1 MCWRNLLDAKLI
13 MELIN
18 KHQYAIGVVARRTQT
33 NPETIRVWERRYELI
48 VPGRSDT
55 GRRLYSENDI
65 AKLTLVK
72 RLTEL
77 GHSVSSLAKLSNDE
91 LRDRLNASL
100 ASDPSNNSDQ
110 LSTLH
115 IVFAS
120 DALRLRLSREL
131 LIHDDITV
139 VDYPNENTSSVME
152 PRADIV
158 IVDLVTLNEESLS
171 VVRHYLSETSC
182 ESALVIFNYGT
193 KKSILELEDAGVV
206 CLRGS
211 VAAAEI
217 YRVCR
222 SIKPTLSNSRLSL
235 NKTVTSPRFT
245 NEQLSRIAALTS
257 KIECECPNHL
267 AELIINLCA
276 FEKYSSECA
285 NGNEQD
291 AQLHSQLNQA
301 AGASRLILEESLIRL
316 MEIEGIEI

>member
-1 MCWRNLLDAKLI
+1 
-13 MELIN
+13 MELVN

-33 NPETIRVWERRYELI
+33 HPETIRVWERRYELI
-48 VPGRSDT
+48 VPGRSET

-77 GHSVSSLAKLSNDE
+77 GHSVSSLAKLSIDE

-100 ASDPSNNSDQ
+100 ASEPNKYTEQ
-110 LSTLH
+110 LSTLRV
-115 IVFAS
+115 VFAN

-131 LIHDDITV
+131 LIHEDITV
-139 VDYPNENTSSVME
+139 VDFPNKNASSVME

-171 VVRHYLSETSC
+171 DVRHYLLETGC
-182 ESALVIFNYGT
+182 ESALVVFNYGT
-193 KKSILELEDAGVV
+193 KKSIQQLEAAGVV

-217 YRVCR
+217 YRACR
-222 SIKPTLSNSRLSL
+222 SIQPTLSTVRVTPNQ
-235 NKTVTSPRFT
+235 KVTSPRFT

-257 KIECECPNHL
+257 KIACECPNHL
-267 AELIINLCA
+267 AELIINLTA

-285 NGNEQD
+285 NRNEED

-301 AGASRLILEESLIRL
+301 AGASRLILEDSLIRL
-316 MEIEGIEI
+316 MEIEGIEV

>member
-1 MCWRNLLDAKLI
+1 
-13 MELIN
+13 MELVN

-33 NPETIRVWERRYELI
+33 HPETIRVWERRYELI
-48 VPGRSDT
+48 VPGRSET

-77 GHSVSSLAKLSNDE
+77 GHSVSSLAKLSIDE

-100 ASDPSNNSDQ
+100 ASEPNNYTEQ
-110 LSTLH
+110 LSTLRV
-115 IVFAS
+115 VFAN

-131 LIHDDITV
+131 LIHEDITV
-139 VDYPNENTSSVME
+139 VDFANKNASSVME

-171 VVRHYLSETSC
+171 DVRHYLLETGC
-182 ESALVIFNYGT
+182 ESALVVFNYGT
-193 KKSILELEDAGVV
+193 KKSIQQLEAAGVV
-206 CLRGS
+206 CLKGS

-217 YRVCR
+217 YRACR
-222 SIKPTLSNSRLSL
+222 SIQPTLSTVRVTPNQ
-235 NKTVTSPRFT
+235 KVTSPRFT

-257 KIECECPNHL
+257 KIACECPNHL
-267 AELIINLCA
+267 AELIINLTA

-285 NGNEQD
+285 NRNEED

-301 AGASRLILEESLIRL
+301 AGASRLILEDSLIRL
-316 MEIEGIEI
+316 MEIEGIEV

>member
-1 MCWRNLLDAKLI
+1 

-33 NPETIRVWERRYELI
+33 HPETIRVWERRYELI
-48 VPGRSDT
+48 VPGRSET

-77 GHSVSSLAKLSNDE
+77 GHSVSSLAKLSNDD

-100 ASDPSNNSDQ
+100 ASEPSKYTEQ
-110 LSTLH
+110 LSKLRV
-115 IVFAS
+115 VFAN
-120 DALRLRLSREL
+120 DALRLRLSRDL
-131 LIHDDITV
+131 LIHEDITV
-139 VDYPNENTSSVME
+139 VDFPNKNLFSVME
-152 PRADIV
+152 QRADIV

-171 VVRHYLSETSC
+171 DVRHYLSETGC
-182 ESALVIFNYGT
+182 ESALVIFNFGT

-206 CLRGS
+206 CLKGS

-217 YRVCR
+217 YRACR
-222 SIKPTLSNSRLSL
+222 SIKPTLSNSRPAL
-235 NKTVTSPRFT
+235 NQPVTSPRFT

-257 KIECECPNHL
+257 KIACECPNHL
-267 AELIINLCA
+267 AELIINLTA

-285 NGNEQD
+285 NRNEED
-291 AQLHSQLNQA
+291 VQLHSQLNQA
-301 AGASRLILEESLIRL
+301 AGASRLILEESLIRW
-316 MEIEGIEI
+316 MEIEGIEV

>member
-1 MCWRNLLDAKLI
+1 

-33 NPETIRVWERRYELI
+33 HPETIRVWERRYELI

-77 GHSVSSLAKLSNDE
+77 GHSVSSLAKLSNDD

-100 ASDPSNNSDQ
+100 ASEPSKYTEQ
-110 LSTLH
+110 LSKLRV
-115 IVFAS
+115 VFAN
-120 DALRLRLSREL
+120 DALRLRLSRDL
-131 LIHDDITV
+131 LIHEDITV
-139 VDYPNENTSSVME
+139 VDFPNKNLSSVME
-152 PRADIV
+152 QRADIV

-171 VVRHYLSETSC
+171 DVRHYLSETGC
-182 ESALVIFNYGT
+182 ESALVIFNFGT

-206 CLRGS
+206 CLKGS

-217 YRVCR
+217 YRACR
-222 SIKPTLSNSRLSL
+222 SIKPTLSNSRPAL
-235 NKTVTSPRFT
+235 NQPVTSPRFT

-257 KIECECPNHL
+257 KIACECPNHL
-267 AELIINLCA
+267 AELIINLTA

-285 NGNEQD
+285 NRNEED

-316 MEIEGIEI
+316 MEIEGIEV

>member
-1 MCWRNLLDAKLI
+1 

-48 VPGRSDT
+48 VPGRSET

-77 GHSVSSLAKLSNDE
+77 GHSVSSLAKLSTDE

-100 ASDPSNNSDQ
+100 ASEPSKYTEQ
-110 LSTLH
+110 LSKLRV
-115 IVFAS
+115 VFAN
-120 DALRLRLSREL
+120 DALRLRLSRNL
-131 LIHDDITV
+131 LIHEDITV
-139 VDYPNENTSSVME
+139 VDFPNKNASSIME

-171 VVRHYLSETSC
+171 DVRHYLSDTGC

-193 KKSILELEDAGVV
+193 KKFILELENAGVV
-206 CLRGS
+206 CLKGS
-211 VAAAEI
+211 VASAEI
-217 YRVCR
+217 YRACR
-222 SIKPTLSNSRLSL
+222 SIKPTLPISRPAL
-235 NKTVTSPRFT
+235 NQTVTSPRFT
-245 NEQLSRIAALTS
+245 NAQLSRVAALTS
-257 KIECECPNHL
+257 KIACECPNHL
-267 AELIINLCA
+267 AELIINLTA

-285 NGNEQD
+285 NRNEED
-291 AQLHSQLNQA
+291 AQLHFQLNQA

-316 MEIEGIEI
+316 MEIEGIEV

>member
-1 MCWRNLLDAKLI
+1 

-33 NPETIRVWERRYELI
+33 HPETIRVWERRYELI
-48 VPGRSDT
+48 VPGRSET

-100 ASDPSNNSDQ
+100 ASEPSKYTEQ
-110 LSTLH
+110 LSKLRV
-115 IVFAS
+115 VFAN
-120 DALRLRLSREL
+120 DALRLRLSRDL
-131 LIHDDITV
+131 LIHEDITV
-139 VDYPNENTSSVME
+139 VDFPYKNLSSVME
-152 PRADIV
+152 QRADIV

-171 VVRHYLSETSC
+171 DVRHYLSETGC
-182 ESALVIFNYGT
+182 ESALVIFNFGT

-206 CLRGS
+206 CLKGS

-217 YRVCR
+217 YRACR
-222 SIKPTLSNSRLSL
+222 SIKPTLSNSRPAL
-235 NKTVTSPRFT
+235 NQPLTSPRFT

-257 KIECECPNHL
+257 KIACECPNHL
-267 AELIINLCA
+267 AELIINLTA

-285 NGNEQD
+285 NRNEED

-316 MEIEGIEI
+316 MEIEGIEV

>member
-1 MCWRNLLDAKLI
+1 

-33 NPETIRVWERRYELI
+33 HPETIRVWERRYELI
-48 VPGRSDT
+48 VPGRSET

-77 GHSVSSLAKLSNDE
+77 GHSVSSLAKLSNDD

-100 ASDPSNNSDQ
+100 ASEPSKYTEQ
-110 LSTLH
+110 LSKLRV
-115 IVFAS
+115 VFAN
-120 DALRLRLSREL
+120 DALRLRLSRDL
-131 LIHDDITV
+131 LIHEDITV
-139 VDYPNENTSSVME
+139 VDFPNKNLSSVME
-152 PRADIV
+152 QRADIV

-171 VVRHYLSETSC
+171 DVRHYLSETGC
-182 ESALVIFNYGT
+182 ESALVIFNFGT

-206 CLRGS
+206 CLKGS

-217 YRVCR
+217 YRACR
-222 SIKPTLSNSRLSL
+222 SIKPTLSNSRPAL
-235 NKTVTSPRFT
+235 NQPVTSPRFT

-257 KIECECPNHL
+257 KIACECPNHL
-267 AELIINLCA
+267 AELIINLTA

-285 NGNEQD
+285 NRNEED

-316 MEIEGIEI
+316 MEIEGIEV

>member
-1 MCWRNLLDAKLI
+1 

-33 NPETIRVWERRYELI
+33 HPETIRVWERRYELI
-48 VPGRSDT
+48 VPGRSET

-77 GHSVSSLAKLSNDE
+77 GHSVSSLAKLSNDD

-100 ASDPSNNSDQ
+100 ASEPSKYTEQ
-110 LSTLH
+110 LSKLRV
-115 IVFAS
+115 VFAN
-120 DALRLRLSREL
+120 DALRLRLSRDL
-131 LIHDDITV
+131 LIHEDITV
-139 VDYPNENTSSVME
+139 VDFPNKNLFSVME
-152 PRADIV
+152 QRADIV

-171 VVRHYLSETSC
+171 DVRHYLSETGC
-182 ESALVIFNYGT
+182 ESALVIFNFGT

-206 CLRGS
+206 CLKGS

-217 YRVCR
+217 YRACR
-222 SIKPTLSNSRLSL
+222 SIKPTLSNSRPAL
-235 NKTVTSPRFT
+235 NQPLTSPRFT

-257 KIECECPNHL
+257 KIACECPNHL
-267 AELIINLCA
+267 AELIINLTA

-285 NGNEQD
+285 NRNEED

-316 MEIEGIEI
+316 MEIEGIEV

>member
-1 MCWRNLLDAKLI
+1 
-13 MELIN
+13 MELVN

-33 NPETIRVWERRYELI
+33 HPETIRVWERRYELI
-48 VPGRSDT
+48 VPGRSET

-77 GHSVSSLAKLSNDE
+77 GHSVSTLAKLSIDE

-100 ASDPSNNSDQ
+100 ASEPNKYTEK
-110 LSTLH
+110 LSTLRV
-115 IVFAS
+115 VFAN

-131 LIHDDITV
+131 LIHEDITV
-139 VDYPNENTSSVME
+139 VDFPNKNASSVME

-171 VVRHYLSETSC
+171 DVRHYLLEAGC
-182 ESALVIFNYGT
+182 ESALVVFNYGT
-193 KKSILELEDAGVV
+193 KKSIQQLEAAGVV
-206 CLRGS
+206 CLKGS

-217 YRVCR
+217 YRACR
-222 SIKPTLSNSRLSL
+222 SIQPTLSTVRATPNQ
-235 NKTVTSPRFT
+235 KVTSPRFT

-257 KIECECPNHL
+257 KIACECPNHL
-267 AELIINLCA
+267 AELIINLTA

-285 NGNEQD
+285 NRNEED

-301 AGASRLILEESLIRL
+301 AGASRLILEDSLIRL
-316 MEIEGIEI
+316 MEIEGIEV

>member
-1 MCWRNLLDAKLI
+1 

-33 NPETIRVWERRYELI
+33 HPETIRVWERRYELI
-48 VPGRSDT
+48 VPGRSET

-100 ASDPSNNSDQ
+100 ASEPSKYAEQ
-110 LSTLH
+110 LSKLR
-115 IVFAS
+115 IVFANDS
-120 DALRLRLSREL
+120 LRLRLSREL
-131 LIHDDITV
+131 LIHEDITV
-139 VDYPNENTSSVME
+139 VDFPNKNPSSVME

-171 VVRHYLSETSC
+171 DVRHYLVETGC
-182 ESALVIFNYGT
+182 ESAVVIFNFGT

-206 CLRGS
+206 CLKGS

-217 YRVCR
+217 YRACR
-222 SIKPTLSNSRLSL
+222 SIKPTVSNSRSAL
-235 NKTVTSPRFT
+235 NQTVTSPRFT

-257 KIECECPNHL
+257 KIACECPNHL
-267 AELIINLCA
+267 AELIINLTA

-285 NGNEQD
+285 NRNEED
-291 AQLHSQLNQA
+291 AQLHFQLNQS

>member
-1 MCWRNLLDAKLI
+1 

-18 KHQYAIGVVARRTQT
+18 KHQYAIGVVARRSQT
-33 NPETIRVWERRYELI
+33 HPETIRVWERRYELI
-48 VPGRSDT
+48 VPGRSET

-100 ASDPSNNSDQ
+100 ASEPSKYTEQ
-110 LSTLH
+110 LSKLRV
-115 IVFAS
+115 VFAN
-120 DALRLRLSREL
+120 DALRLRLSRDL
-131 LIHDDITV
+131 LIHEDITV
-139 VDYPNENTSSVME
+139 VDFPNKNLSSVME
-152 PRADIV
+152 QRADIV

-171 VVRHYLSETSC
+171 DVRHYLSETGC
-182 ESALVIFNYGT
+182 ESALVIFNFGT

-206 CLRGS
+206 CLKGS

-217 YRVCR
+217 YRACR
-222 SIKPTLSNSRLSL
+222 SIKPTLSNSRPAL
-235 NKTVTSPRFT
+235 NQPVTSPRFT

-257 KIECECPNHL
+257 KIACECPNHL
-267 AELIINLCA
+267 AELIINLTA

-285 NGNEQD
+285 NRNEED

-316 MEIEGIEI
+316 MEIEGIEV

>member
-1 MCWRNLLDAKLI
+1 

-33 NPETIRVWERRYELI
+33 HPETIRVWERRYELI
-48 VPGRSDT
+48 VPGRSET

-77 GHSVSSLAKLSNDE
+77 GHSVSSLAKLSNDD

-100 ASDPSNNSDQ
+100 ASEPSKYTEQ
-110 LSTLH
+110 LSKLRV
-115 IVFAS
+115 VFAN
-120 DALRLRLSREL
+120 DALRLRLSRDL
-131 LIHDDITV
+131 LIHEDITV
-139 VDYPNENTSSVME
+139 VDFPNKNLSSVME
-152 PRADIV
+152 QRADIV

-171 VVRHYLSETSC
+171 DVRHYLSETGC
-182 ESALVIFNYGT
+182 ESALVIFNFGT

-206 CLRGS
+206 CLKGS

-217 YRVCR
+217 YRACR
-222 SIKPTLSNSRLSL
+222 SIKPTLSNSRPAL
-235 NKTVTSPRFT
+235 NQPVTSPRFT

-257 KIECECPNHL
+257 KIACECPNHL
-267 AELIINLCA
+267 AELIINLTA

-285 NGNEQD
+285 NRNEED
-291 AQLHSQLNQA
+291 AQLHSLLNQA

-316 MEIEGIEI
+316 MEIEGIEV

>member
-1 MCWRNLLDAKLI
+1 

-33 NPETIRVWERRYELI
+33 HPETIRVWERRYELI
-48 VPGRSDT
+48 VPGRSET

-65 AKLTLVK
+65 AKLSLVK

-100 ASDPSNNSDQ
+100 ASEPSKYTEQ
-110 LSTLH
+110 LSKLCV
-115 IVFAS
+115 VFAN

-131 LIHDDITV
+131 LIHEDITV
-139 VDYPNENTSSVME
+139 VDFPNKNASSVME

-171 VVRHYLSETSC
+171 DVRHYLSETGC

-193 KKSILELEDAGVV
+193 KKSIQQLEHAGIV
-206 CLRGS
+206 CLKGS

-217 YRVCR
+217 YRACR
-222 SIKPTLSNSRLSL
+222 SIKPTLSLSRPAP
-235 NKTVTSPRFT
+235 NQKVISPRFT
-245 NEQLSRIAALTS
+245 TEQLSRIAALTS
-257 KIECECPNHL
+257 KIACECPNHL
-267 AELIINLCA
+267 AELIINLTA

-285 NGNEQD
+285 NRNEED

-316 MEIEGIEI
+316 MEIEGIEV

>member
-1 MCWRNLLDAKLI
+1 

-33 NPETIRVWERRYELI
+33 QPETIRVWERRYELI
-48 VPGRSDT
+48 VPGRSET

-100 ASDPSNNSDQ
+100 ASEPSKYTEQ
-110 LSTLH
+110 LSKLRV
-115 IVFAS
+115 VFAN
-120 DALRLRLSREL
+120 DALRLRLSRDL
-131 LIHDDITV
+131 LIHEDITV
-139 VDYPNENTSSVME
+139 VDFPNKNLSSVME
-152 PRADIV
+152 QRADIV

-171 VVRHYLSETSC
+171 DVRHYLSETGC
-182 ESALVIFNYGT
+182 ESALVIFNFGT

-206 CLRGS
+206 CLKGS

-217 YRVCR
+217 YRACR
-222 SIKPTLSNSRLSL
+222 SIKPTLSNSRPAL
-235 NKTVTSPRFT
+235 NQPVTSPRFT

-257 KIECECPNHL
+257 KIACECPNHL
-267 AELIINLCA
+267 AELIINLTA

-285 NGNEQD
+285 NRNED
-291 AQLHSQLNQA
+291 DVQLHSQLNQA

-316 MEIEGIEI
+316 MEIEGIEV

>member
-1 MCWRNLLDAKLI
+1 

-33 NPETIRVWERRYELI
+33 HPETIRVWERRYELI
-48 VPGRSDT
+48 VPGRSET

-77 GHSVSSLAKLSNDE
+77 GHAVSSLAKLSTDE
-91 LRDRLNASL
+91 LRDRLTASL
-100 ASDPSNNSDQ
+100 ASEPSNNSQQ
-110 LSTLH
+110 LSKLR
-115 IVFAS
+115 IVFAN
-120 DALRLRLSREL
+120 DALRLRLGRDL

-139 VDYPNENTSSVME
+139 VDFPSKNASSVMD
-152 PRADIV
+152 PQADIV

-171 VVRHYLSETSC
+171 QVRDYLSVTGC
-182 ESALVIFNYGT
+182 ESAVVIFNYGT
-193 KKSILELEDAGVV
+193 KKFILELEDAGVV
-206 CLRGS
+206 CLKGS

-222 SIKPTLSNSRLSL
+222 SIKRTLFSSRPAPS
-235 NKTVTSPRFT
+235 KSVSSPRFT

-257 KIECECPNHL
+257 KIACECPNHL
-267 AELIINLCA
+267 AELIINLSA

-285 NGNEQD
+285 NRNQED

-301 AGASRLILEESLIRL
+301 AGASRLILEESLVRL

>member
-1 MCWRNLLDAKLI
+1 MKLV
-13 MELIN
+13 N

-33 NPETIRVWERRYELI
+33 HPETIRVWERRYELI
-48 VPGRSDT
+48 VPGRSET

-77 GHSVSSLAKLSNDE
+77 GHSVSSLAKLSIDE

-100 ASDPSNNSDQ
+100 ASEPNNYTEQ
-110 LSTLH
+110 LSTLRV
-115 IVFAS
+115 VFAN

-131 LIHDDITV
+131 LIHEDITV
-139 VDYPNENTSSVME
+139 VDFPNKNASSVME

-171 VVRHYLSETSC
+171 DVRHYLLETGC
-182 ESALVIFNYGT
+182 ESALVVFNYGT
-193 KKSILELEDAGVV
+193 KKSIQQLEAAGVV
-206 CLRGS
+206 CLKGS

-217 YRVCR
+217 YRACR
-222 SIKPTLSNSRLSL
+222 SIQPTLSTARAAQNQ
-235 NKTVTSPRFT
+235 KVTSPRFT

-257 KIECECPNHL
+257 KIACECPNHL
-267 AELIINLCA
+267 AELIINLTA

-285 NGNEQD
+285 NRNEED

-301 AGASRLILEESLIRL
+301 AGASRLILEDSLIRL
-316 MEIEGIEI
+316 MEIEGIEV

>member
-1 MCWRNLLDAKLI
+1 
-13 MELIN
+13 MELVN

-33 NPETIRVWERRYELI
+33 HPETIRLWERRYELI
-48 VPGRSDT
+48 VPGRSET

-77 GHSVSSLAKLSNDE
+77 GHSVSSLAKLSIDE

-100 ASDPSNNSDQ
+100 ASEPNKYTEK
-110 LSTLH
+110 LSTLRV
-115 IVFAS
+115 VFAN

-131 LIHDDITV
+131 LIHEDITV
-139 VDYPNENTSSVME
+139 VDFPNKNASSVME

-171 VVRHYLSETSC
+171 DVRHYLLEAGC
-182 ESALVIFNYGT
+182 ESALVVFNYGT
-193 KKSILELEDAGVV
+193 KKSIQQLEAAGVV
-206 CLRGS
+206 CLKGS

-217 YRVCR
+217 YRACR
-222 SIKPTLSNSRLSL
+222 SIQPTSSTVRATPNQ
-235 NKTVTSPRFT
+235 KVTSPRFT

-257 KIECECPNHL
+257 KIACECPNHL
-267 AELIINLCA
+267 AELIINLTA

-285 NGNEQD
+285 NRNEED

-301 AGASRLILEESLIRL
+301 AGASRLILEDSLIRL
-316 MEIEGIEI
+316 MEIEGIEV

>member
-1 MCWRNLLDAKLI
+1 

-33 NPETIRVWERRYELI
+33 HPETIRVWERRYELI
-48 VPGRSDT
+48 VPGRSET

-77 GHSVSSLAKLSNDE
+77 GHSVSSLAKLSNDD

-100 ASDPSNNSDQ
+100 ASEPSKYTEQ
-110 LSTLH
+110 LSKLRV
-115 IVFAS
+115 VFAN
-120 DALRLRLSREL
+120 DALRLRLSRDL
-131 LIHDDITV
+131 LIHEDITV
-139 VDYPNENTSSVME
+139 VDFPNKNLFSVME
-152 PRADIV
+152 QRADIV

-171 VVRHYLSETSC
+171 DVRHYLSETGC
-182 ESALVIFNYGT
+182 ESALVIFNFGT

-206 CLRGS
+206 CLKGS

-217 YRVCR
+217 YRACR
-222 SIKPTLSNSRLSL
+222 SIKPTLSNSRPAL
-235 NKTVTSPRFT
+235 NQPVTSPRFT

-257 KIECECPNHL
+257 KIACECPNHL
-267 AELIINLCA
+267 AELIINLTA

-285 NGNEQD
+285 NRNEED

-316 MEIEGIEI
+316 MEIEGIEV

>member
-1 MCWRNLLDAKLI
+1 

-33 NPETIRVWERRYELI
+33 HPETIRVWERRYELI
-48 VPGRSDT
+48 VPGRSET

-77 GHSVSSLAKLSNDE
+77 GHSVSSLAKLSNDD

-100 ASDPSNNSDQ
+100 ASEPSKYTEQ
-110 LSTLH
+110 LSKLRV
-115 IVFAS
+115 VFAN
-120 DALRLRLSREL
+120 DALRLRLSRDL
-131 LIHDDITV
+131 LIHEDITV
-139 VDYPNENTSSVME
+139 VDFPNKNLSSVME
-152 PRADIV
+152 QRADIV

-171 VVRHYLSETSC
+171 DVRHYLSETGC
-182 ESALVIFNYGT
+182 ESALVIFNFGT
-193 KKSILELEDAGVV
+193 KKSILELEDAGEV
-206 CLRGS
+206 CLKGS

-217 YRVCR
+217 YRACR
-222 SIKPTLSNSRLSL
+222 SIKPTLSNSRPAL
-235 NKTVTSPRFT
+235 NQPVTSPRFT

-257 KIECECPNHL
+257 KIACECPNHL
-267 AELIINLCA
+267 AELIINLTA

-285 NGNEQD
+285 NRNEED

-301 AGASRLILEESLIRL
+301 AGASRLILEESLVRL

>member
-1 MCWRNLLDAKLI
+1 

-18 KHQYAIGVVARRTQT
+18 KHQYAIGVVARCTQT
-33 NPETIRVWERRYELI
+33 HPETIRVWERRYELI
-48 VPGRSDT
+48 VPGRSET

-77 GHSVSSLAKLSNDE
+77 GHSVSSLAKLSNDD

-100 ASDPSNNSDQ
+100 ASEPSKYTEQ
-110 LSTLH
+110 LSKLRV
-115 IVFAS
+115 VFAN
-120 DALRLRLSREL
+120 DALRLRLSRDL
-131 LIHDDITV
+131 LIHEDITV
-139 VDYPNENTSSVME
+139 VDFPNKNLSSVME
-152 PRADIV
+152 QRADIV

-171 VVRHYLSETSC
+171 DVRHYLSETGC
-182 ESALVIFNYGT
+182 ESALVIFNFGT

-206 CLRGS
+206 CLKGS

-217 YRVCR
+217 YRACR
-222 SIKPTLSNSRLSL
+222 SIKPTLSNSRPAL
-235 NKTVTSPRFT
+235 NQPVTSPRFT

-257 KIECECPNHL
+257 KIACECPNHL
-267 AELIINLCA
+267 AELIINLTA

-285 NGNEQD
+285 NRNEED
-291 AQLHSQLNQA
+291 AQLHSLLNQA

-316 MEIEGIEI
+316 MEIEGIEV

>member
-1 MCWRNLLDAKLI
+1 

-33 NPETIRVWERRYELI
+33 HPETIRVWERRYELI
-48 VPGRSDT
+48 VPGRSET

-77 GHSVSSLAKLSNDE
+77 GHSVSSLAKLSTDE

-100 ASDPSNNSDQ
+100 ASEPNKYSEQ
-110 LSTLH
+110 LSQLRV
-115 IVFAS
+115 VFAN
-120 DALRLRLSREL
+120 DALRLRLSRDL
-131 LIHDDITV
+131 LIHDEITV
-139 VDYPNENTSSVME
+139 VDFPNKNTSSIME
-152 PRADIV
+152 ARADIV

-171 VVRHYLSETSC
+171 DVRHYLSKAGC

-193 KKSILELEDAGVV
+193 KQSILDLEYAGVI
-206 CLRGS
+206 CLKGS

-217 YRVCR
+217 YRACR
-222 SIKPTLSNSRLSL
+222 SIKPTLPHSKPAL
-235 NKTVTSPRFT
+235 NQSVTSPRFT

-257 KIECECPNHL
+257 KIACECPNHL
-267 AELIINLCA
+267 AELIINLSA

-285 NGNEQD
+285 NRNQED
-291 AQLHSQLNQA
+291 ARLHSQLNQA
-301 AGASRLILEESLIRL
+301 AGASRLILEESLVRL

>member
-1 MCWRNLLDAKLI
+1 

-33 NPETIRVWERRYELI
+33 HPETIRVWERRYELI
-48 VPGRSDT
+48 VPGRSET

-77 GHSVSSLAKLSNDE
+77 GHSVSSLAKLSNDD

-100 ASDPSNNSDQ
+100 ASEPSKYTEQ
-110 LSTLH
+110 LSKLRV
-115 IVFAS
+115 VFAN
-120 DALRLRLSREL
+120 DALRLRLSRDL
-131 LIHDDITV
+131 LIHEDITV
-139 VDYPNENTSSVME
+139 VDFPNKNLSSVME
-152 PRADIV
+152 QRADIV

-171 VVRHYLSETSC
+171 DVRHYLSETGC
-182 ESALVIFNYGT
+182 ESALVIFNFGT

-206 CLRGS
+206 CLKGS

-217 YRVCR
+217 YRACR
-222 SIKPTLSNSRLSL
+222 SIKPTLSNSRPAL
-235 NKTVTSPRFT
+235 NQPVTSPRFT

-257 KIECECPNHL
+257 KIACECPNHL
-267 AELIINLCA
+267 AELIINLTA

-285 NGNEQD
+285 NRNEED

-316 MEIEGIEI
+316 MEIECIEV

>member
-1 MCWRNLLDAKLI
+1 

-33 NPETIRVWERRYELI
+33 HPETIRVWERRYELI
-48 VPGRSDT
+48 VPGRSET

-100 ASDPSNNSDQ
+100 ASEPSNNLGKQSK
-110 LSTLH
+110 LH
-115 IVFAS
+115 IIFTS
-120 DALRLRLSREL
+120 DALRMRLGRDL
-131 LIHDDITV
+131 LIHEDIAV
-139 VDYPNENTSSVME
+139 VDFPNKDTSSAIE
-152 PRADIV
+152 LLADIV

-171 VVRHYLSETSC
+171 DVRHYLGETGC
-182 ESALVIFNYGT
+182 ESAVVIFNFGT

-206 CLRGS
+206 CLKES

-217 YRVCR
+217 YRACR
-222 SIKPTLSNSRLSL
+222 SIKPTLPISRPAQ
-235 NKTVTSPRFT
+235 NQTVTSPRFT

-257 KIECECPNHL
+257 KIACECPNHL
-267 AELIINLCA
+267 AELIINLTA

-285 NGNEQD
+285 NRNEED

-301 AGASRLILEESLIRL
+301 AGASRLILEESSIRL
-316 MEIEGIEI
+316 MEIEGIEV

>member
-1 MCWRNLLDAKLI
+1 

-48 VPGRSDT
+48 VPGRSET

-77 GHSVSSLAKLSNDE
+77 GHSVSSLAKLSTDE

-100 ASDPSNNSDQ
+100 ASEPSKYTEQ
-110 LSTLH
+110 LSRLRV
-115 IVFAS
+115 VFAN
-120 DALRLRLSREL
+120 DALRLRLSRNL
-131 LIHDDITV
+131 LIHEDITV
-139 VDYPNENTSSVME
+139 VDFPNKNASSIME

-171 VVRHYLSETSC
+171 DVRHYLSETGC

-193 KKSILELEDAGVV
+193 KKFILELENAGVV
-206 CLRGS
+206 CLKGS
-211 VAAAEI
+211 VASAEI
-217 YRVCR
+217 YRACR
-222 SIKPTLSNSRLSL
+222 SIKPTLPISRPAL
-235 NKTVTSPRFT
+235 NQTVTSPRFT
-245 NEQLSRIAALTS
+245 NAQLSRVAALTS
-257 KIECECPNHL
+257 KIACECPNHL
-267 AELIINLCA
+267 AELIINLTA

-285 NGNEQD
+285 NRNEED

-316 MEIEGIEI
+316 MEIEGIEV

>member
-1 MCWRNLLDAKLI
+1 M
-13 MELIN
+13 
-18 KHQYAIGVVARRTQT
+18 
-33 NPETIRVWERRYELI
+33 
-48 VPGRSDT
+48 
-55 GRRLYSENDI
+55 
-65 AKLTLVK
+65 K

-100 ASDPSNNSDQ
+100 ASEPGKYAEQ
-110 LSTLH
+110 LSKLRV
-115 IVFAS
+115 VFAN

-131 LIHDDITV
+131 LIHEDITV
-139 VDYPNENTSSVME
+139 VDFPNKNPSSVME

-171 VVRHYLSETSC
+171 DVRHYLVETGC
-182 ESALVIFNYGT
+182 ESAVVIFNFGT

-206 CLRGS
+206 CLKGS

-217 YRVCR
+217 YRACR
-222 SIKPTLSNSRLSL
+222 SIKPTVSNSRPAL
-235 NKTVTSPRFT
+235 NQTVTSPRFT

-257 KIECECPNHL
+257 KIACECPNHL
-267 AELIINLCA
+267 AELIINLTA

-285 NGNEQD
+285 NRNEED

-316 MEIEGIEI
+316 MEIEGIEV

>member
-1 MCWRNLLDAKLI
+1 

-33 NPETIRVWERRYELI
+33 HPETIRVWERRYELI
-48 VPGRSDT
+48 VPGRSET

-77 GHSVSSLAKLSNDE
+77 GHSVSSLAKLSNDD

-100 ASDPSNNSDQ
+100 ASEPSKYTEQ
-110 LSTLH
+110 LSKLRV
-115 IVFAS
+115 VFAN
-120 DALRLRLSREL
+120 DALRLRLSRDL
-131 LIHDDITV
+131 LIHEDFTV
-139 VDYPNENTSSVME
+139 VDFPNKNLSSVME
-152 PRADIV
+152 QRADIV

-171 VVRHYLSETSC
+171 DVRHYLSETGC
-182 ESALVIFNYGT
+182 ESALVIFNFGT

-206 CLRGS
+206 CLKGS

-217 YRVCR
+217 YRACR
-222 SIKPTLSNSRLSL
+222 SIKPTLSNSRPAL
-235 NKTVTSPRFT
+235 NQPVTSPRFT

-257 KIECECPNHL
+257 KIACECPNHL
-267 AELIINLCA
+267 AELIINLTA

-285 NGNEQD
+285 NRNEED

-316 MEIEGIEI
+316 MEIEGIEV

>member
-1 MCWRNLLDAKLI
+1 

-33 NPETIRVWERRYELI
+33 HPETIRVWERRYELI
-48 VPGRSDT
+48 VPGRSET

-77 GHSVSSLAKLSNDE
+77 GHSVSSLAKLSNDD

-100 ASDPSNNSDQ
+100 ASEPSKYTEQ
-110 LSTLH
+110 LSKLRV
-115 IVFAS
+115 VFAN
-120 DALRLRLSREL
+120 DALRLRLSRDL
-131 LIHDDITV
+131 LIHEDITV
-139 VDYPNENTSSVME
+139 VDFPNKNLSSVME
-152 PRADIV
+152 QRADIV

-171 VVRHYLSETSC
+171 DVRHYLSETGC
-182 ESALVIFNYGT
+182 ESALVIFNFGT

-206 CLRGS
+206 CLKGS

-217 YRVCR
+217 YRACR
-222 SIKPTLSNSRLSL
+222 SIKPTLPISRPAL
-235 NKTVTSPRFT
+235 NQPVTSPRFT
-245 NEQLSRIAALTS
+245 NEQLSRITALTS
-257 KIECECPNHL
+257 KIACECPNHL
-267 AELIINLCA
+267 AELIINLTA

-285 NGNEQD
+285 NRNEED

-301 AGASRLILEESLIRL
+301 AGASRLILEESLVRL

>member
-1 MCWRNLLDAKLI
+1 

-33 NPETIRVWERRYELI
+33 HPETIRVWERRYELI
-48 VPGRSDT
+48 VPGRSET

-100 ASDPSNNSDQ
+100 ASEPSKYTEQ
-110 LSTLH
+110 LSKLRV
-115 IVFAS
+115 VFAN
-120 DALRLRLSREL
+120 DALRLRLSRDL
-131 LIHDDITV
+131 LIHEDITV
-139 VDYPNENTSSVME
+139 VDFPNKNLSSVME
-152 PRADIV
+152 QRADIV

-171 VVRHYLSETSC
+171 DVRHYLSETGC
-182 ESALVIFNYGT
+182 ESALVIFNFGT

-206 CLRGS
+206 CLKGS

-217 YRVCR
+217 YRACR
-222 SIKPTLSNSRLSL
+222 SIKPTLSNSRPAL
-235 NKTVTSPRFT
+235 NQPLTSPRFT

-257 KIECECPNHL
+257 KIACECPNHL
-267 AELIINLCA
+267 AELIINLTA

-285 NGNEQD
+285 NRNEED

-316 MEIEGIEI
+316 MEIEGIEV

>member
-1 MCWRNLLDAKLI
+1 

-33 NPETIRVWERRYELI
+33 HPETIRVWERRYELI
-48 VPGRSDT
+48 VPGRSET

-77 GHSVSSLAKLSNDE
+77 GHAVSSLAKLSTDE

-100 ASDPSNNSDQ
+100 ASEPNNNSQ
-110 LSTLH
+110 QFSKLRV
-115 IVFAS
+115 VFAN

-131 LIHDDITV
+131 LIHDDITI
-139 VDYPNENTSSVME
+139 VDFPKKNASSVME

-158 IVDLVTLNEESLS
+158 IVDLVTLNEESLFD
-171 VVRHYLSETSC
+171 VQHYLSETGC

-193 KKSILELEDAGVV
+193 KKFILELEDAGVV
-206 CLRGS
+206 CLKGS
-211 VAAAEI
+211 VAAAQI
-217 YRVCR
+217 YRACR
-222 SIKPTLSNSRLSL
+222 SIKPTLSTSKLAPNQ
-235 NKTVTSPRFT
+235 NATSPRFT
-245 NEQLSRIAALTS
+245 TEQLSRIAALTS
-257 KIECECPNHL
+257 KIACECPNHL
-267 AELIINLCA
+267 AELIINLSA

-285 NGNEQD
+285 NRNQED

-301 AGASRLILEESLIRL
+301 AGASRYILEESLVRL

>member
-1 MCWRNLLDAKLI
+1 

-33 NPETIRVWERRYELI
+33 HPETIRVWERRYELI
-48 VPGRSDT
+48 VPGRSET

-100 ASDPSNNSDQ
+100 ASEPSKYTEQ
-110 LSTLH
+110 LSKLRV
-115 IVFAS
+115 VFAN
-120 DALRLRLSREL
+120 DALRLRLSRDL
-131 LIHDDITV
+131 LIHEDITV
-139 VDYPNENTSSVME
+139 VDFPNKNLSSVME
-152 PRADIV
+152 QRADIV

-171 VVRHYLSETSC
+171 DVRHYLSETGC
-182 ESALVIFNYGT
+182 ESALVIFNFGT

-206 CLRGS
+206 CLKGS
-211 VAAAEI
+211 VASAEI
-217 YRVCR
+217 YRACR
-222 SIKPTLSNSRLSL
+222 SIKPTLSNSRPAL
-235 NKTVTSPRFT
+235 NQPLTSPRFT

-257 KIECECPNHL
+257 KIACECPNHL
-267 AELIINLCA
+267 AELIINLTA

-285 NGNEQD
+285 NRNEED

-316 MEIEGIEI
+316 MEIEGIEV

>member
-1 MCWRNLLDAKLI
+1 

-33 NPETIRVWERRYELI
+33 HPETIRVWERRYELI
-48 VPGRSDT
+48 VPGRSET

-77 GHSVSSLAKLSNDE
+77 GHSVSSLAKLSNDD

-100 ASDPSNNSDQ
+100 ASEPSKYTEQ
-110 LSTLH
+110 LSKLRV
-115 IVFAS
+115 VFAN
-120 DALRLRLSREL
+120 DALRLRLSRDL
-131 LIHDDITV
+131 LIHEDITV
-139 VDYPNENTSSVME
+139 VDFPNKNLSSIME
-152 PRADIV
+152 QRADIV

-171 VVRHYLSETSC
+171 DVRHYLSETGC
-182 ESALVIFNYGT
+182 ESALVIFNFGT

-206 CLRGS
+206 CLKGS

-217 YRVCR
+217 YRACR
-222 SIKPTLSNSRLSL
+222 SIKPTLSNSRPAL
-235 NKTVTSPRFT
+235 NQPVTSPRFT

-257 KIECECPNHL
+257 KIACECPNHL
-267 AELIINLCA
+267 AELIINLTA

-285 NGNEQD
+285 NRNEED

-316 MEIEGIEI
+316 MEIEGIEV